1 MVSVMKK
8 FTLIELLVVVAIIGI
23 LISMLLPSL
32 AKARE
37 KAKIAVCLSNQKQIG
52 IAFTSYSV
60 RYDYAMP
67 AADSHFPNLLVNTG
81 LLSAGREESF
91 TPDAYDYRDEAIL
104 SQKIISENNV
114 FNCPTGLDDR
124 LSKNILYGGF
134 NFISNEEGSRPWRS
148 ADSAI
153 SGKGG
158 IDCWYGI
165 AGKSWK
171 AGTSSGSTSGIAYNN
186 FRMFYSTDPWPKMV
200 RIVDPAKSIILH
212 DGSNGINTDS
222 GNGGRISGRHDYGQ
236 KTNVLYFDGHSTV
249 SSYSRFLAY
258 KGKSINDDTPF
269 IWRGYQ
275 W

>member
-1 MVSVMKK
+1 MKK

-23 LISMLLPSL
+23 LISILLPSL

-60 RYDYAMP
+60 RFDYAMP
-67 AADSHFPNLLVNTG
+67 AADAHFPNLLVNNG
-81 LLSAGREESF
+81 FLSAGREGSF
-91 TPDAYDYRDEAIL
+91 NPGTFDYRNEAIL
-104 SQKIISENNV
+104 SQSIKSENNV
-114 FNCPTGLDDR
+114 FYCPTGLSDR
-124 LSKNILYGGF
+124 LSKNILYGGY
-134 NFISNEEGSRPWRS
+134 NFIDNDESSRPWRS
-148 ADSAI
+148 ADSSI

-171 AGTSSGSTSGIAYNN
+171 AGTSSGNTSGLAYNN
-186 FRMFYSTDPWPKMV
+186 FRIISSSDPWPKMV
-200 RIVDPAKSIILH
+200 RIIDPAKSIVLH

-222 GNGGRISGRHDYGQ
+222 GNGGRISGRHNYG
-236 KTNVLYFDGHSTV
+236 KNTNVLFFDGHSSMSNY
-249 SSYSRFLAY
+249 SSFLGY

-269 IWRGYQ
+269 VWRGYQ